1 MSFHLRAFLPIALFL
16 LTPAVLPAAD
26 WPMWR
31 CDAGRTAASS
41 ESLPQELHLQWVREY
56 PALKPAFWQVRQER
70 VQFDLGYEPVVMGR
84 TMFVASSRNDSVTAL
99 DAETGAEKWRF
110 FADGPV
116 RFAPVAWE
124 RKLYFVCDDGCLY
137 CLDAAGEKLL
147 WKVHA
152 VPSNRKVIGNER
164 LISVW
169 PARGGPVLDGG
180 RVFFAAGVWPFE
192 GIFVHAVDARTGRS
206 LWVNDSMGSLYLVH
220 PHKAM
225 SFGGPSPQGY
235 LLMNRGR
242 LVVPSS
248 RAFPAFLDPA
258 TGKLL
263 SFDFGHGR
271 QDSETGGWF
280 LSSDAD
286 GRLCVDPAIDAE
298 MHDGGLQTVGQI
310 GLRRQAGDK
319 VKETVKIGNETYRVM
334 DGVAGTVRVGAR
346 EFRFRDGFP
355 GVEGTIHTML
365 AADGRLFV
373 VTREGR
379 IYCFGGK
386 EVSPVRH
393 AAKAR
398 PAEPRRNDA
407 GAAAPHPGPLPADAE
422 RGRKPSLGK
431 PSNRSTRS
439 ATTATSSP
447 LPSLARGEGQGEGSR
462 PETAKT
468 LFRLSGQSEGYALVL
483 GLGNGKLAESLA
495 AQPKLRVIAVDRDAK
510 KIAAF
515 RQRLDAAGFY
525 GENIAAHVGEPAAF
539 GLPPYMANLIV
550 VEEPAAAGEK
560 FLEAAFAALRP
571 YGGTLCVKTAELPR
585 EKLAKLAGA
594 QLRQE
599 GGWTLVA
606 RTGALPGAA
615 NYTGQP
621 NFDDLVRAPLG
632 LLWFGDTFHHHKL
645 FYNGVTV
652 ESGRGLPAYIT
663 VEDGVVSYMVT
674 EPYGMKPPKLSYTD
688 MLRKFNEQT
697 HAAAFSDVYTG
708 RLLERGPKA
717 SPVAASAEP
726 LPLARRNPITGREEA
741 REYMKTYG
749 CDLVGADY
757 GNFIT
762 LRSGTGAFYDK
773 RSESGTINISGLRS
787 GCRNNMVP
795 ACGVLS
801 VPSWTGNC
809 TCNYPV
815 FTSLALVSMPES
827 FEQWSAW
834 GGVAEDGPIRRVG
847 INFGAPGDRMT
858 RDGTLW
864 LDWPSVGGPS
874 PDVRVR
880 VTPETAEPFYR
891 HALWMKGGEG
901 WPWVFASGIKGAR
914 KIEIETVARCT
925 NAPGERFSVRWTG
938 QIEPQ
943 FSEEYTFYTRSDG
956 PMHVW
961 IDNRPLLD
969 STLRPFRDG
978 QREASAKIT
987 LKAGTKHDL
996 FVDYKHAPATNS
1008 APSAFA
1014 ELSWSSPSVPKTV
1027 IPPERL
1033 LAPDGRRG
1041 GLAGVYYKAER
1052 SSGAYS
1058 NERTSTPALFQR
1070 DTQVRF
1076 EWGSELPAILK
1087 PRPPVQ
1093 PVERAYTV
1101 RLVFAEPE
1109 NIRAGQRVFDV
1120 KLQGREVLPALDIV
1134 KQAGGSNRG
1143 IVREFRG
1150 VKATEALEI
1159 EFVPHSAKPPLI
1171 CGVELIAEQP

>member
-1 MSFHLRAFLPIALFL
+1 MMPAQSNPCADAGPIRVFHSTRVNSM
-16 LTPAVLPAAD
+16 AVLLMTVASLASAAD

-31 CDAGRTAASS
+31 CDAARTAASP
-41 ESLPQELHLQWVREY
+41 ETLPEQLHLQWMREL
-56 PALKPAFWQVRQER
+56 PPLKPAFWQVRQER

-84 TMFVASSRNDSVTAL
+84 TMFIASSRNDSVTAL

-110 FADGPV
+110 YADGPV
-116 RFAPVAWE
+116 RLAPVAWE
-124 RKLYFVCDDGCLY
+124 RKLYFACDDGCLY
-137 CLDAAGEKLL
+137 CLDAAGGKLL
-147 WKVHA
+147 WKVRT
-152 VPSNRKVIGNER
+152 VPSSRKVLGNGR
-164 LISVW
+164 LVSAW
-169 PARGGPVLDGG
+169 PARGGPVVDGG

-192 GIFVHAVDARTGRS
+192 GVFVHAVDARTGRT

-280 LSSDAD
+280 VSSDAD

-298 MHDGGLQTVGQI
+298 MHDGGMQTVGQI
-310 GLRRQAGDK
+310 GQRRNPGDK
-319 VKETVKIGNETYRVM
+319 VKETVKIGKETYLVKE
-334 DGVAGTVRVGAR
+334 GVAAAIRAGSR

-386 EVSPVRH
+386 QVQPARH
-393 AAKAR
+393 AAQ
-398 PAEPRRNDA
+398 
-407 GAAAPHPGPLPADAE
+407 
-422 RGRKPSLGK
+422 
-431 PSNRSTRS
+431 TRS
-439 ATTATSSP
+439 AESGES
-447 LPSLARGEGQGEGSR
+447 AR
-462 PETAKT
+462 T
-468 LFRLSGQSEGYALVL
+468 LLRLSGQGEGYALVL
-483 GLGNGKLAESLA
+483 GLGDGKLAEALA
-495 AQPKLRVIAVDRDAK
+495 MQPKLRVVAVDRDAK
-510 KIAAF
+510 KVAAL
-515 RQRLDAAGFY
+515 RQRWDAAGIY
-525 GENIAAHVGEPAAF
+525 GEKIAAHVGEAATF
-539 GLPPYMANLIV
+539 GLPPYFANLIV
-550 VEEPAAAGEK
+550 VEDSAAAGGN
-560 FLEAAFAALRP
+560 FLEAAFASLRP

-585 EKLAKLAGA
+585 EKVAKLAGA

-599 GGWTLVA
+599 GDWTLVVRA
-606 RTGALPGAA
+606 GPLPGAA

-621 NFDDLVRAPLG
+621 NFDALVRAPLG

-645 FYNGVTV
+645 FYNGVTAD
-652 ESGRGLPAYIT
+652 SGRGLPAYIK

-674 EPYGMKPPKLSYTD
+674 EPYREKPAKLSYPD

-697 HAAAFSDVYTG
+697 QAAAFSDVYTG
-708 RLLERGPKA
+708 RILEHGPKA
-717 SPVAASAEP
+717 PPAAAPAEP

-749 CDLVGADY
+749 CDLAGADY

-773 RSESGTINISGLRS
+773 RDESGTINISGLRS

-795 ACGVLS
+795 ACGVLN

-815 FTSLALVSMPES
+815 FTSLALVPMPES

-874 PDVRVR
+874 PDVRVQ
-880 VTPETAEPFYR
+880 VTPGDAQPFYR

-901 WPWVFASGIKGAR
+901 WPWVFASGIKGVR
-914 KIEIETVARCT
+914 SVRIETTAHAT
-925 NAPGERFSVRWTG
+925 NAPPGSFSARWTG
-938 QIEPQ
+938 
-943 FSEEYTFYTRSDG
+943 FVRADASETNTFHVRTDG
-956 PMHVW
+956 IARVW
-961 IDNRPLLD
+961 VEGFPILD
-969 STLRPFRDG
+969 TGRLKPAATS
-978 QREASAKIT
+978 REAT
-987 LKAGTKHDL
+987 GRLFLEAGRKYPL
-996 FVDYKHAPATNS
+996 MVEYSHAASTN
-1008 APSAFA
+1008 AALV
-1014 ELSWSSPSVPKTV
+1014 ELNWSSPSRPRAA
-1027 IPPERL
+1027 IPSSIL
-1033 LAPDGRRG
+1033 FTPDGRRG
-1041 GLAGVYYKAER
+1041 GLAGSYYKAER
-1052 SSGAYS
+1052 ASGAYT
-1058 NERTSTPALFQR
+1058 NEPLANAALFQR
-1070 DTQVRF
+1070 DAQVRF
-1076 EWGSELPAILK
+1076 EWGNELPAILR

-1093 PVERAYTV
+1093 PDERAYTV

-1109 NIRAGQRVFDV
+1109 NLRAGQRVFAV
-1120 KLQGREVLPALDIV
+1120 KLQGRAVLPSLDIV
-1134 KQAGGSNRG
+1134 KEAGGPNRG

-1150 VKATEALEI
+1150 VKATDALEI
-1159 EFVPHSAKPPLI
+1159 EFVPRSAKPPLI
-1171 CGVELIAEQP
+1171 CGVELVAGPQ

>member
-1 MSFHLRAFLPIALFL
+1 MNSRFRFL
-16 LTPAVLPAAD
+16 LVLALLVPASLQAAD

-31 CDAGRTAASS
+31 CDAGRTASS
-41 ESLPQELHLQWVREY
+41 GESLPEELHLQWVREY
-56 PALKPAFWQVRQER
+56 PPLKPAFWQVRQER

-110 FADGPV
+110 YADGPV

-124 RKLYFVCDDGCLY
+124 RKLYFSCDDGCLY
-137 CLDAAGEKLL
+137 CLDAASGKLL
-147 WKVHA
+147 WKVRGA
-152 VPSNRKVIGNER
+152 PSNRKALGNER

-180 RVFFAAGVWPFE
+180 RVYFAAGVWPFE
-192 GIFVHAVDARTGRS
+192 GIFIHALDARTGRT

-220 PHKAM
+220 PHGAL

-235 LLMNRGR
+235 LLINRGR

-271 QDSETGGWF
+271 QDSQTGGWF

-286 GRLCVDPAIDAE
+286 GRLCVDPEIDAE

-310 GLRRQAGDK
+310 GLRRQPGDT
-319 VKETVKIGNETYRVM
+319 VRDNVTIGKESYRVK
-334 DGVAGTVRVGAR
+334 DGVAAMIRVGSR
-346 EFRFRDGFP
+346 DFRFRDGFP
-355 GVEGTIHTML
+355 GIEGTIHTML

-373 VTREGR
+373 VTRTGS
-379 IYCFGGK
+379 IYCFGK
-386 EVSPVRH
+386 KQVQP
-393 AAKAR
+393 AR
-398 PAEPRRNDA
+398 YATQTRAVEPGEDA
-407 GAAAPHPGPLPADAE
+407 RAL
-422 RGRKPSLGK
+422 L
-431 PSNRSTRS
+431 
-439 ATTATSSP
+439 
-447 LPSLARGEGQGEGSR
+447 Q
-462 PETAKT
+462 
-468 LFRLSGQSEGYALVL
+468 LSGQSEGYALVL
-483 GLGNGKLAESLA
+483 GLGDGKLAEELA
-495 AQPKLRVIAVDRDAK
+495 AQSKLRVVAVDRDAK
-510 KIAAF
+510 KVAAF
-515 RQRLDAAGFY
+515 RQRLDAAGLY

-539 GLPPYMANLIV
+539 GLPPYLANLIV
-550 VEEPAAAGEK
+550 CEEPSAAGEN

-571 YGGTLCVKTAELPR
+571 YGGTLCVKTTQLPR
-585 EKLAKLAGA
+585 EKIAKLAGA
-594 QLRQE
+594 QLRHE
-599 GGWTLVA
+599 GDWTLVVRA
-606 RTGALPGAA
+606 GPLPGAA

-621 NFDDLVRAPLG
+621 NFDALVRAPLG

-645 FYNGVTV
+645 FYKGVST

-663 VEDGVVSYMVT
+663 VEDGVISYLVT
-674 EPYGMKPPKLSYTD
+674 EPYGAKPAAQSYAD

-708 RLLERGPKA
+708 RMLKEGPKVT
-717 SPVAASAEP
+717 SKTVPAEP

-741 REYMKTYG
+741 REYVKTYG

-757 GNFIT
+757 GNLIT
-762 LRSGTGAFYDK
+762 LRSGTAAFYDK

-815 FTSLALVSMPES
+815 FTSLALVPMPES

-834 GGVAEDGPIRRVG
+834 GGVAEDGPIQRVG

-874 PDVRVR
+874 PDVRVQ
-880 VTPETAEPFYR
+880 VTPADAQPFYR

-901 WPWVFASGIKGAR
+901 WPWVFASGIQGVR
-914 KIEIETVARCT
+914 SVRIETTARAT
-925 NAPGERFSVRWTG
+925 NAPSASFSARWTG
-938 QIEPQ
+938 FVQTDK
-943 FSEEYTFYTRSDG
+943 SETNTFDILSDG
-956 PMHVW
+956 TVRVW
-961 IDNRPLLD
+961 VEGFPIVDTSRLKLSAMPRKATGRLFLEAGRKY
-969 STLRPFRDG
+969 TLVVEYSHTTSDA
-978 QREASAKIT
+978 Q
-987 LKAGTKHDL
+987 
-996 FVDYKHAPATNS
+996 V
-1008 APSAFA
+1008 
-1014 ELSWSSPSVPKTV
+1014 ELNWSSPSRTRAA
-1027 IPPERL
+1027 IPSNCL
-1033 LAPDGRRG
+1033 FMPDGRRNG
-1041 GLAGVYYKAER
+1041 VAGVYFANTKP
-1052 SSGAYS
+1052 SG
-1058 NERTSTPALFQR
+1058 PALV
-1070 DTQVRF
+1070 QVDPQINF
-1076 EWGSELPAILK
+1076 NWGRELPPLLRKSHQATATA
-1087 PRPPVQ
+1087 
-1093 PVERAYTV
+1093 ERAYTV

-1109 NIRAGQRVFDV
+1109 EIRAGQRVFDV
-1120 KLQGREVLPALDIV
+1120 KLQGREVLSSLDV
-1134 KQAGGSNRG
+1134 LKQAGGPRRG

-1150 VKATEALEI
+1150 IKATEALEI
-1159 EFVPHSAKPPLI
+1159 EFVARSSKPPLI
-1171 CGVELIAEQP
+1171 CGVELIAE

>member
-1 MSFHLRAFLPIALFL
+1 
-16 LTPAVLPAAD
+16 
-26 WPMWR
+26 
-31 CDAGRTAASS
+31 
-41 ESLPQELHLQWVREY
+41 
-56 PALKPAFWQVRQER
+56 
-70 VQFDLGYEPVVMGR
+70 
-84 TMFVASSRNDSVTAL
+84 
-99 DAETGAEKWRF
+99 
-110 FADGPV
+110 
-116 RFAPVAWE
+116 
-124 RKLYFVCDDGCLY
+124 
-137 CLDAAGEKLL
+137 
-147 WKVHA
+147 
-152 VPSNRKVIGNER
+152 
-164 LISVW
+164 
-169 PARGGPVLDGG
+169 
-180 RVFFAAGVWPFE
+180 VWPFE
-192 GIFVHAVDARTGRS
+192 GIFVHAVDARTGRT

-220 PHKAM
+220 PHRAM

-286 GRLCVDPAIDAE
+286 GRLCVDPEIDAE
-298 MHDGGLQTVGQI
+298 MHDGGMQTVGQI

-319 VKETVKIGNETYRVM
+319 VKETVTIGKETYRVM
-334 DGVAGTVRVGAR
+334 DGVAGVIRVGSR

-386 EVSPVRH
+386 QVQPARYPVQTRPGEPGVIGSVGRHGSPSVGVPPLGGVDGS
-393 AAKAR
+393 KL
-398 PAEPRRNDA
+398 PAEAGTPTGRRHLRDQHCQS
-407 GAAAPHPGPLPADAE
+407 HPVEP
-422 RGRKPSLGK
+422 
-431 PSNRSTRS
+431 
-439 ATTATSSP
+439 
-447 LPSLARGEGQGEGSR
+447 GEGAR
-462 PETAKT
+462 A
-468 LFRLSGQSEGYALVL
+468 LLRLSGQGEGYALVL
-483 GLGNGKLAESLA
+483 GLGDGKLAEALA
-495 AQPKLRVIAVDRDAK
+495 PQPKLRVIAVDRDAK
-510 KIAAF
+510 KVAAF
-515 RQRLDAAGFY
+515 RQQLDAAGLY
-525 GENIAAHVGEPAAF
+525 GEKITAHIGELAAF
-539 GLPPYMANLIV
+539 GLPSYMANLIV
-550 VEEPAAAGEK
+550 VEEPAAVGEN

-585 EKLAKLAGA
+585 ERVTDQSSGGQTHKWGELPSSPSGVDVRTVGELGSSPHLTDRFREKLAKLAGT

-599 GGWTLVA
+599 SGWTLVVRA
-606 RTGALPGAA
+606 GPLPGAA

-652 ESGRGLPAYIT
+652 ESGRGLPAYVT
-663 VEDGVVSYMVT
+663 VEDGVTSYMVT
-674 EPYGMKPPKLSYTD
+674 EPYREKPAKLSYPD
-688 MLRKFNEQT
+688 MLRKSNEQT
-697 HAAAFSDVYTG
+697 QAAAFSDVYTG
-708 RLLERGPKA
+708 RVLERGPKA
-717 SPVAASAEP
+717 TPAAASAEP

-749 CDLVGADY
+749 CDLAGADY

-815 FTSLALVSMPES
+815 FTSLALVSMPET
-827 FEQWSAW
+827 FEQWAAW

-864 LDWPSVGGPS
+864 LDSPSVGGPS
-874 PDVRVR
+874 PEVRVQ
-880 VTPETAEPFYR
+880 VAPADAQPFYR

-901 WPWVFASGIKGAR
+901 WPWVFASGIKGVR
-914 KIEIETVARCT
+914 TVRIETMARAT
-925 NAPGERFSVRWTG
+925 NAPPGHFSARWTG
-938 QIEPQ
+938 FVQTGA
-943 FSEEYTFYTRSDG
+943 SETNTFHVRTDGTARVWVEGFPIIDTGRLKPTAGPREMTGKLFLDAGRKYQLMVEYSHT
-956 PMHVW
+956 V
-961 IDNRPLLD
+961 
-969 STLRPFRDG
+969 
-978 QREASAKIT
+978 
-987 LKAGTKHDL
+987 
-996 FVDYKHAPATNS
+996 ATNAAS
-1008 APSAFA
+1008 V
-1014 ELSWSSPSVPKTV
+1014 ELNWSSPSRPRTA
-1027 IPPERL
+1027 IPSNCL
-1033 LAPDGRRG
+1033 FTPDGKRN
-1041 GLAGVYYKAER
+1041 GVASVYFAR
-1052 SSGAYS
+1052 
-1058 NERTSTPALFQR
+1058 STPGGPGLV
-1070 DTQVRF
+1070 QVDPQINFNWDR
-1076 EWGSELPAILK
+1076 ELPPLLRK
-1087 PRPPVQ
+1087 PRESAAPA
-1093 PVERAYTV
+1093 ERAYTV

-1109 NIRAGQRVFDV
+1109 DIRAGQRVFDV
-1120 KLQGREVLPALDIV
+1120 KLQGREVLPSLDIV

-1150 VKATEALEI
+1150 VKAVDALEI
-1159 EFVPHSAKPPLI
+1159 EFVPRSAKPPLI
-1171 CGVELIAEQP
+1171 CGVELIAVQP